1 MRNVERQIR
10 QTLRFARA
18 YPEEHPRSGVQE
30 LPEARTAA
38 PRRAARR
45 HRRRRCLSPSRSL
58 VPAISAKLE
67 EKGSIKL
74 RVTQTGKGIR
84 ERAYYT
90 ELVLAATWMRPVY
103 SSNDEG
109 KCRGIYTYTY
119 ICICIYRYVFRRE
132 KRRPFP
138 RKVQYGRSGISNNA
152 EFGWETNE

>member
-1 MRNVERQIR
+1 MRNVEKQIR
-10 QTLRFARA
+10 QTFRFARA

-38 PRRAARR
+38 RRRR
-45 HRRRRCLSPSRSL
+45 RRRRRCLSPSRSL

-90 ELVLAATWMRPVY
+90 ELVLAAT
-103 SSNDEG
+103 
-109 KCRGIYTYTY
+109 
-119 ICICIYRYVFRRE
+119 
-132 KRRPFP
+132 
-138 RKVQYGRSGISNNA
+138 
-152 EFGWETNE
+152 